1 MFLTAKVAFGA
12 RFCERKSM
20 DETFGKT
27 PSLWRVISERE
38 VADCRVFKVSGRTER
53 NEKTGIEYEFFVI
66 NAFNWVV
73 ALAKG
78 GDGRYLLVN
87 QFRFGSG
94 ALSWEFP
101 AGCVDSGEAP
111 VEAAARELAEE
122 TGYAP
127 VGQGRV
133 IGRILPNPALQDN
146 VCWIVLFEKVEK
158 RGEPRWQDFEE
169 MEIARKSL
177 DEIIDMAKRGEIS
190 HGMAHAA
197 LFFLQNA
204 GCNSI

>member
-1 MFLTAKVAFGA
+1 
-12 RFCERKSM
+12 M
-20 DETFGKT
+20 DDESTHA
-27 PSLWRVISERE
+27 PALWRVISKRE
-38 VADCRVFKVSGRTER
+38 VADCRVFKVSALRER
-53 NEKTGIEYEFFVI
+53 NERTGAEGEFFVI
-66 NAFNWVV
+66 DAFDWVV
-73 ALAKG
+73 ALASPKYG
-78 GDGRYLLVN
+78 EYVMVN

-101 AGCVDSGEAP
+101 AGCIDEGEEP

-133 IGRILPNPALQDN
+133 LGKIHPNPALQGN

-158 RGEPRWQDFEE
+158 RGQPHWDGFEE
-169 MEIARKSL
+169 MEIGIMRL
-177 DEIIDMAKRGEIS
+177 DEIEKRALDGGIS

-197 LFFLQNA
+197 LFFLRNA
-204 GCNSI
+204 SKSSF